1 MGLQIH
7 PKVIGVTTISAID
20 GLILF
25 AVESYFHIVVPPDII
40 AYVFTISVA
49 ITGWLVP
56 GPMPN
61 DPPPEPVPVS
71 TSLVPKGTA
80 SLYGPDPAETKGTPP
95 EI

>member
-61 DPPPEPVPVS
+61 DPPPGPAPVS
-71 TSLVPKGTA
+71 VLPGNSQMLE
-80 SLYGPDPAETKGTPP
+80 YHDPSETMGTPP
-95 EI
+95 EV